1 MEMAEAVNQFVW
13 SDTAN
18 HNKHST
24 TVQTRSFLLRSAWAK
39 CKSPEWQN
47 QVRQHVHG
55 KDVMICMFG
64 LQINN
69 LVC

>member
-1 MEMAEAVNQFVW
+1 MAEAVNQFVW

-24 TVQTRSFLLRSAWAK
+24 TVQARSFLLRSTWAK
-39 CKSPEWQN
+39 CKSPQGKMM
-47 QVRQHVHG
+47 VRQHVNG

-64 LQINN
+64 LLINN
-69 LVC
+69 SYRW